1 MQFNYT
7 ARTKEGH
14 LQTGVVEAAGFD
26 AAIDALQRHNLVII
40 SLKFSPISFWSR
52 RLRVFEKIKKEDV
65 MMFSR
70 QLSVLLEADMS
81 LVESLRILTR
91 QLENPY
97 FKEILFQITSDVD
110 GGMAFSKALSAHPKI
125 FTSFYVNMIRTGE
138 TTGKLYEVSNY
149 LADHLEKE
157 YYLLSKIKNAL
168 AYPIIIVIATII
180 TTVVMLVTIIPKLTK
195 IIEESGQ
202 QLPILTRIIISTSNF
217 LAHYGLVVLILLI
230 FIGIIA
236 EQYIS
241 KGNGKKQWDELKLRL
256 PIFGDIFKKV
266 YLARFAENLSTLIM
280 GGIPILKSLRV
291 VGDVIGN
298 EVYKEL
304 MYDIEREVKRGG
316 NMSVV
321 LEISPFV
328 PLMLSKMVAVGEKT
342 GKLDKILTN
351 LAKFYGQQVED
362 VTSKLTTIIE
372 PILIGFLGIFV
383 GLLAASVLIPIYN
396 FAATGI

>member
-7 ARTKEGH
+7 ARTKEGQ
-14 LQTGVVEAAGFD
+14 LQTGVVEAVSFD
-26 AAIDALQRHNLVII
+26 AAIDALQRHNLAII
-40 SLKFSPISFWSR
+40 SLKFASASFWSK
-52 RLRVFEKIKKEDV
+52 RLKLFEKIKKEDV

-81 LVESLRILTR
+81 LMESLRILTR

-110 GGMAFSKALSAHPKI
+110 GGMAFSKALSQHPKI

-138 TTGKLYEVSNY
+138 ATGKLYEISNY

-168 AYPIIIVIATII
+168 TYPIIIVVATII
-180 TTVVMLVTIIPKLTK
+180 TVIVMMVTIIPKLTK

-202 QLPILTRIIISTSNF
+202 ELPTLTKIIISTSDF
-217 LAHYGLVVLILLI
+217 LARYGWIVLVILV
-230 FIGIIA
+230 FVGIIVG
-236 EQYIS
+236 QYIG
-241 KGNGKKQWDELKLRL
+241 KGKGKRQWDELKLRL

-298 EVYKEL
+298 EVYREL

-316 NMSVV
+316 SMSVV

-328 PLMLSKMVAVGEKT
+328 PLMISKMVAVGEKT
-342 GKLDKILTN
+342 GKLDKILAN
-351 LAKFYGQQVED
+351 LAKFYGQQVD
-362 VTSKLTTIIE
+362 DITSRLTTIIE
-372 PILIGFLGIFV
+372 PILISFLGIFV